1 MNLRRLVILRLIR
14 YKAYNNK
21 LVLVNNRGKCEYT
34 LLFRLLYLASN
45 I

>member
-1 MNLRRLVILRLIR
+1 MNLRYLVISRLIR
-14 YKAYNNK
+14 YKTYNNK
-21 LVLVNNRGKCEYT
+21 LVLVNNRSKYKYT

>member
-1 MNLRRLVILRLIR
+1 MNLRYLIVSRLIR

-21 LVLVNNRGKCEYT
+21 LVLVNNRGKYEYT
-34 LLFRLLYLASN
+34 LLSRLLCLASN

>member
-21 LVLVNNRGKCEYT
+21 LVPVNNRGKYKYT
-34 LLFRLLYLASN
+34 LLFRSLYLASN

>member
-1 MNLRRLVILRLIR
+1 MDLRRLVVLRLIR

-21 LVLVNNRGKCEYT
+21 LVLVNNRSKCEHT
-34 LLFRLLYLASN
+34 LLFRLLYLVSN

>member
-1 MNLRRLVILRLIR
+1 MNLRYLIILRLIR
-14 YKAYNNK
+14 YKTYNNK
-21 LVLVNNRGKCEYT
+21 LVPVNNRGKCKYT

>member
-1 MNLRRLVILRLIR
+1 MDLRYLVILRLIR
-14 YKAYNNK
+14 YKTYNNK
-21 LVLVNNRGKCEYT
+21 LVPINNRGKCEYT